1 MSSVL
6 GSASRVSATEKY
18 QLNLLYSVFVVSE
31 MKHVTSNTTNEQE
44 NDWNQSY
51 INLRK
56 FGWIFGIR
64 EF

>member
-31 MKHVTSNTTNEQE
+31 MNHVTSNTTNEQE